1 MHSGKEGFS
10 RMNITDAET
19 YSELKSI
26 ARTMLQRERRL
37 DSMTATD
44 LFHEAYFRLNQYLSD
59 PSREVEDLKA
69 LFAQSMRRVIIDHA
83 RKRISRNRKLSRID
97 LKLDEQPEQAHPSNA
112 TRAEQLMMLEHALG
126 KLAFDYP
133 RHAKVVELKYFGG
146 LTIPQCAKELGVSEP
161 TVERDWAFA
170 REWLVREV
178 QRIADE

>member
-1 MHSGKEGFS
+1 MS
-10 RMNITDAET
+10 ITDAET

-26 ARTMLQRERRL
+26 ARKLLKRERNL

-44 LFHEAYFRLNQYLSD
+44 LFHEAYFRLNGYLSD
-59 PSREVEDLKA
+59 SNREVEDLKA
-69 LFAQSMRRVIIDHA
+69 LFAQSMRRVIIDNA
-83 RKRISRNRKLSRID
+83 RKRSRRNRKLSRID
-97 LKLDEQPEQAHPSNA
+97 LKLDEQPEQAYQSNMA
-112 TRAEQLMMLEHALG
+112 GAEQLMMLEHALG
-126 KLAFDYP
+126 KLAFDHP
-133 RHAKVVELKYFGG
+133 RQAKVVELKYFGG